1 MSHGGCCNCFICKIG
16 KSLGLME
23 ECKKGDSCCQAAPKR
38 LSKAKSARGG
48 AVKKTVK
55 KSKSK
60 AKKK

>member
-1 MSHGGCCNCFICKIG
+1 MSHGGCCNCFICNIG

-23 ECKKGDSCCQAAPKR
+23 NCVCKSSPK
-38 LSKAKSARGG
+38 K
-48 AVKKTVK
+48 AVKKTAKKVAK